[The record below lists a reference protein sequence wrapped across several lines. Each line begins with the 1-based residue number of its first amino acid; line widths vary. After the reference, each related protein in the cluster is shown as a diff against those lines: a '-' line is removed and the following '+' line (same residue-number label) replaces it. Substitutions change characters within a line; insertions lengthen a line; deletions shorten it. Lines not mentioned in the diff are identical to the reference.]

1 MTMAQLH
8 RIGLPYFG
16 WKSAGSPRQ
25 VEEAGKRPGALSHRY
40 LSDHLL
46 RDIGLLD
53 GHEAARQSA
62 EPACSSRDLIDRY
75 R

>member
-1 MTMAQLH
+1 M
-8 RIGLPYFG
+8 RPRFVGLYD
-16 WKSAGSPRQ
+16 
-25 VEEAGKRPGALSHRY
+25 

-53 GHEAARQSA
+53 GSTGWDDGREVA
-62 EPACSSRDLIDRY
+62 SSGRDLIDRY

>member
-16 WKSAGSPRQ
+16 WKSSGSIKQ
-25 VEEAGKRPGALSHRY
+25 IEEAGKRPGALSQRN

-53 GHEAARQSA
+53 GHEAARQLE